1 MAYLG
6 QGPFQEFS
14 NPPTK
19 DSFTGDGSTVVFDM
33 DQEVP
38 SGSQNALEVFVD
50 NVRQEPGTGK
60 AFILGVDGSGDHKRI
75 TFSTAPS
82 NGSAIYVINDKTNST
97 IVAPLSNDL
106 NGTELILDVDGDTS
120 ITADTDDRIDFKIA
134 NTDHISIGTSSG
146 DTIIKPMVDAKD
158 IMFQQY
164 DGRDVLEINDAGYVA
179 LHNGTTGSGQ
189 LRIYEDDDNGANFTA
204 FQVGTQAAD
213 ITYTLPTADGS
224 SGQAIT
230 TNGSG
235 VLTFSTVSANV
246 PTSADG
252 QALGSASLE
261 WSDLFLADGAVINF
275 GADQDINLT
284 HVADTGLTTNGDFTV
299 GDDLFVS
306 GGVIDLKNTGT
317 ASQIHLY
324 CESSNAHAQII
335 QGAPHSQGA
344 SNTLILPDG
353 GNGTLLSTVSTA
365 TVTNKTFTSP
375 KLNEDVAVTTT
386 ATELNLID
394 GGTSRGTTAIADGDG
409 VLINDG
415 GTMRMT
421 TVQTLAAYLDDEITA
436 MPNLVTTAATTVGVL
451 GSGSIAAGFG
461 AIDNGASNITT
472 GGLVSLDVDA
482 DADDVTGDSATGRL
496 TLGAGQDLNLY
507 HGGTN
512 SYIVNDTGDLI
523 LKTGASDEDMI
534 FQGNDG
540 GSAITALTLDMSA
553 AGAATFNSTVAA
565 TGFIIGSANI
575 GEAELEILDGLAATT
590 AELTIIDG
598 NTSATGT
605 TVADAD
611 RVVMNDNGTMV
622 QVAVTDLAAYFDDEI
637 TAMPN
642 LVTTAA
648 TTVGALDSGSIT
660 SGFGTINNGSST
672 ITTTGALAAG
682 AVTGT
687 SFNGIPFFSGDT
699 GSIYTTDVSGTD
711 DTATGNSAY
720 GYQAMDAI
728 TTGDNNVAIGRN
740 SLGSNTTGATNTAI
754 GSNALAANTT
764 TDSNTAVGRNALTAN
779 TAAENTALGYNAA
792 AANTSGVRIIA
803 IGKGAYD
810 GSDTENDN
818 MAIGHEAMTT
828 NTAGGTGN
836 LAIGNYTLDALT
848 SGDYNVG
855 VGLNVLSA
863 NTTGGN
869 NVAVGQAALLTS
881 TTASNNTALGHY
893 ALLLNTTG
901 ANNVAVG
908 SLALDANTTAD
919 GNTAVGQGAMSGN
932 TTGANNIAIGLSSLY
947 TNTTGASNTAL
958 GQGALFANTTAD
970 LNTAV
975 GFGAMYANTTG
986 TRNIGIGAN
995 AYNASDTESDN
1006 VAVGYDA
1013 MTTNTAG
1020 GQTNVAIGNYALN
1033 ALTSGD
1039 NNTAVGHQALTD
1051 NTTALSNTAIG
1062 HTALATTTTGGYN
1075 TAVGYE
1081 ALNQNNAAENTAVG
1095 VYCMKANTTGVRNT
1109 AIGHASYTASDTESD
1124 NIAIGYKA
1132 MHVNTAGGNQNVALG
1147 NFAADALTSADNN
1160 VVVGH
1165 NAGTAINTGG
1175 NNVAVG
1181 HSAGEAI
1188 TSGTENV
1195 AVWFSSN
1202 ATCYYLFF

>member
-75 TFSTAPS
+75 TFSTAPA
-82 NGSAIYVINDKTNST
+82 NGAAIYVINDKTNST

-134 NTDHISIGTSSG
+134 NVEHFSFGTSSG

-235 VLTFSTVSANV
+235 VLTFSTVSANE

-284 HVADTGLTTNGDFTV
+284 HAHNTGLTTNGDFTV

-598 NTSATGT
+598 NTSATST

-642 LVTTAA
+642 LVTSAA
-648 TTVGALDSGSIT
+648 TYSWCLDSVQSHR
-660 SGFGTINNGSST
+660 FW
-672 ITTTGALAAG
+672 
-682 AVTGT
+682 
-687 SFNGIPFFSGDT
+687 
-699 GSIYTTDVSGTD
+699 
-711 DTATGNSAY
+711 
-720 GYQAMDAI
+720 
-728 TTGDNNVAIGRN
+728 
-740 SLGSNTTGATNTAI
+740 
-754 GSNALAANTT
+754 
-764 TDSNTAVGRNALTAN
+764 
-779 TAAENTALGYNAA
+779 YN
-792 AANTSGVRIIA
+792 
-803 IGKGAYD
+803 
-810 GSDTENDN
+810 
-818 MAIGHEAMTT
+818 
-828 NTAGGTGN
+828 
-836 LAIGNYTLDALT
+836 
-848 SGDYNVG
+848 
-855 VGLNVLSA
+855 
-863 NTTGGN
+863 
-869 NVAVGQAALLTS
+869 Q
-881 TTASNNTALGHY
+881 
-893 ALLLNTTG
+893 
-901 ANNVAVG
+901 
-908 SLALDANTTAD
+908 
-919 GNTAVGQGAMSGN
+919 
-932 TTGANNIAIGLSSLY
+932 
-947 TNTTGASNTAL
+947 
-958 GQGALFANTTAD
+958 
-970 LNTAV
+970 
-975 GFGAMYANTTG
+975 
-986 TRNIGIGAN
+986 
-995 AYNASDTESDN
+995 
-1006 VAVGYDA
+1006 
-1013 MTTNTAG
+1013 
-1020 GQTNVAIGNYALN
+1020 
-1033 ALTSGD
+1033 
-1039 NNTAVGHQALTD
+1039 
-1051 NTTALSNTAIG
+1051 
-1062 HTALATTTTGGYN
+1062 
-1075 TAVGYE
+1075 
-1081 ALNQNNAAENTAVG
+1081 
-1095 VYCMKANTTGVRNT
+1095 
-1109 AIGHASYTASDTESD
+1109 
-1124 NIAIGYKA
+1124 
-1132 MHVNTAGGNQNVALG
+1132 
-1147 NFAADALTSADNN
+1147 
-1160 VVVGH
+1160 
-1165 NAGTAINTGG
+1165 
-1175 NNVAVG
+1175 
-1181 HSAGEAI
+1181 
-1188 TSGTENV
+1188 
-1195 AVWFSSN
+1195 
-1202 ATCYYLFF
+1202 